1 MFNLDVND
9 LLNILDGEEFEER
22 PVMIEE
28 FCTSD
33 KYLGLPP
40 LSEYQYQMIKMATQI
55 YRRDTLYKLYG
66 TDLGNMRWA
75 ETRNEVIMQLGKG
88 SGKDFCSTIACS
100 YVVYLLLCLKDP
112 QKYFGK
118 PPGDAIDII
127 NIAINADQATRV
139 FFKGMVQRIKN
150 SEWFQGRYD
159 AKQNGEPAQNGEI
172 HFDKNINLYSGHS
185 EREAFE
191 GYNTI
196 FVVLD
201 EIAGFAVENTTGNKQ
216 AKTAEDVYKMYA
228 ASVSSRFPDEGKLL
242 LLSFPRYKGDFIT
255 TRYDQVVGA
264 KEVIKREERLK
275 INPDIPDEV
284 EENWFTISWDEDHIE
299 YYTEPGVFALKRPS
313 WEVNPTKRIEN
324 YLRDYIRDALDAGGR
339 FACMPPDAVDAF
351 FKDRQKIETAF
362 VTSNG
367 VDDTGRFYE
376 TFQPKAGKR
385 YFVHVDLARLHD
397 HCAVAMAHVE
407 KWERRKVGFITSE
420 PGPVVV
426 VDCVRYWTPSK
437 TKSVDFADVREFI
450 KSLKNRGFDVRLT
463 TFDRWESADMMKY
476 LNSIGMKS
484 ERLSVAK
491 KHYED
496 MAMVVGEE
504 RLAGPHIQLLID
516 ELLQLQIMKN
526 DKVDHPRKGSKDLS
540 DAVCGAIFNAISL
553 TPRENSDIVEIRTW
567 DDVKEPVRNTIKKDD
582 GVIRAPGRRMAP
594 ELEDYLSKLSLL

>member
-1 MFNLDVND
+1 MFKLDD
-9 LLNILDGEEFEER
+9 FLNILDGEDFEER

-28 FCTSD
+28 FCTSEE
-33 KYLGLPP
+33 YLGLPP

-55 YRRDTLYKLYG
+55 YRKDTLLKLYG
-66 TDLGNMRWA
+66 LDLGTERWA
-75 ETRNEVIMQLGKG
+75 QTKNEVIMQLGKG

-112 QKYFGK
+112 QKYYGK

-127 NIAINADQATRV
+127 NIAINSDQANRV
-139 FFKGMVQRIKN
+139 FFKGMVQRVKN
-150 SEWFQGRYD
+150 SKWFQGKYD
-159 AKQNGEPAQNGEI
+159 SKANGEPAQNGEI
-172 HFDKNINLYSGHS
+172 HFDKNIHLYSGHS

-255 TRYDQVVGA
+255 TRYDQVVA
-264 KEVIKREERLK
+264 TKQVVKRQERLK
-275 INPDIPDEV
+275 INPELPDDIEG
-284 EENWFTISWDEDHIE
+284 NWFTIEWDEDHIE
-299 YYTEPGVFALKRPS
+299 SYKEPKVFALKRPS

-324 YLRDYIRDALDAGGR
+324 YLRDYIRDPFDAGGR
-339 FACMPPDAVDAF
+339 FACMPPEAIDAL
-351 FKDRQKIETAF
+351 FKDRQKIEAAF
-362 VTSNG
+362 VKMNG
-367 VDDTGRFYE
+367 VDDTGRFVE
-376 TFQPKAGKR
+376 SFQPNPKKR

-407 KWERRKVGFITSE
+407 RWETRKVGFITSE

-450 KSLKNRGFDVRLT
+450 KSLRNRGFDIRLT

-476 LNSIGMKS
+476 LNGIGMKS

-504 RLAGPHIQLLID
+504 RLLGPHITLLID

-540 DAVCGAIFNAISL
+540 DAVCGAIFNAIAL
-553 TPRENSDIVEIRTW
+553 TPRDNANVIEARTW
-567 DDVKEPVRNTIKKDD
+567 QDVKEVERNTIKED
-582 GVIRAPGRRMAP
+582 GVIRAPSKMP
-594 ELEDYLSKLSLL
+594 PDLQEYLTKLSLI